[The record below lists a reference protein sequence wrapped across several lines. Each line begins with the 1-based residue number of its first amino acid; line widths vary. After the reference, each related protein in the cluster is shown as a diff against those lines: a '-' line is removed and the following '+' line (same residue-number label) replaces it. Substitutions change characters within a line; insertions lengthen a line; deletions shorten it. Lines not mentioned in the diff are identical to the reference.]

1 MAKASTINRMPE
13 ALDLALYAGDGVSIR
28 LGITNNAGDPVALE
42 GELKAQIRQTKTS
55 PTVAAEFTSVPEDG
69 TNNVIISLTGEQ
81 TADLIES
88 GETSFSGVWDIQWHP
103 LNAEPVTLTAGKVTC
118 ESDVTR

>member
-1 MAKASTINRMPE
+1 MAKANTINRMPE

-28 LGITNNAGDPVALE
+28 LGITDNASNPVVLE
-42 GELKAQIRQTKTS
+42 GELKAQIRATKTS
-55 PTVAAEFTSVPEDG
+55 PTVAAEFASVPEDG

-81 TADLIES
+81 TAALIED

-103 LNAEPVTLTAGKVTC
+103 TNAEPVTLTAGKVTC